1 MSFCTLDADVVSLQ
15 VDKSR
20 RQPEIDRHITGL
32 CSREG
37 RGRVT
42 CQGKGRIVFS
52 RIDKNSNLAPVTSSN
67 SLSARIAARKDTP
80 TTADLPS
87 SSPLVISSCTS
98 LNAHQNFGQVI
109 ITYCLRRPSPVECL
123 PCYSSARAHL
133 ALKFRDAAQITLTM
147 LSAKIRIQRTRSN
160 RAVDEG
166 LEAVLA
172 MLCTIFALSYY
183 LVLSRIT
190 GLKRLNKTE

>member
-1 MSFCTLDADVVSLQ
+1 MLYL
-15 VDKSR
+15 
-20 RQPEIDRHITGL
+20 HL
-32 CSREG
+32 
-37 RGRVT
+37 
-42 CQGKGRIVFS
+42 
-52 RIDKNSNLAPVTSSN
+52 
-67 SLSARIAARKDTP
+67 
-80 TTADLPS
+80 
-87 SSPLVISSCTS
+87 
-98 LNAHQNFGQVI
+98 HQNFGQVI
-109 ITYCLRRPSPVECL
+109 ITYRLRRSSAVECL

-190 GLKRLNKTE
+190 GLKRPNKTE